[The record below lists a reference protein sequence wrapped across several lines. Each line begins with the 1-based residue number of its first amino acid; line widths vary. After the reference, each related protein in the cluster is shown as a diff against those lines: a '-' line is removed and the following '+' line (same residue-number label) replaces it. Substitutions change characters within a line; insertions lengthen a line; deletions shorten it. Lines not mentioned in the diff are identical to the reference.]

1 MAFGLFGA
9 LAAAIDSTGP
19 PMIQTPTA
27 WAFDFQISIGP
38 CQQLLTLATSH
49 VLHIGITYDDS
60 ACTGSR
66 VIGQCRARS
75 RRRRVA
81 AVLQHHC
88 HSPCSFFLYVI
99 PPSACSASVSLPTT
113 TTPAQNAWHS
123 ASVGGTRS
131 GQRSAYALATVAC
144 SISGCAISTSA

>member
-1 MAFGLFGA
+1 MFGA

-27 WAFDFQISIGP
+27 WAFDLQISIGP

-81 AVLQHHC
+81 AVLQHQC
-88 HSPCSFFLYVI
+88 HSPCSFFLYVA
-99 PPSACSASVSLPTT
+99 PPSADCSASVSLPTT
-113 TTPAQNAWHS
+113 TPAQNASQS

-144 SISGCAISTSA
+144 SIAGCAISTSA